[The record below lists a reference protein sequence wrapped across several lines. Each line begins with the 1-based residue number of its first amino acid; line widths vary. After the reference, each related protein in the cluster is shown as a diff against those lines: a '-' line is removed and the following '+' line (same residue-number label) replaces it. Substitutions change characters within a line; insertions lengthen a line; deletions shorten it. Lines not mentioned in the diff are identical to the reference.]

1 MRILKDRQ
9 LCIGVSFTGFQQK
22 NSREEGSFAL
32 RLHFCSV
39 IRKILHAVREW
50 FRAFLLWQAA
60 YGKQRYYIVVL
71 SIFVGF
77 FCAIAAYALK
87 QGVHLVQDFFVEGII
102 ANNNALLYFALP
114 MIGIAI
120 TQILIIYILR
130 ESPGHGVSDTLYSI
144 SKGQGE
150 ISSKKMYSSIL
161 TSAFTVGF
169 GGSCGLEGPAVG
181 TTSAIGANFGKL
193 MRVNRKT
200 RYLLIGCGAAASLA
214 AIFKAPIAAI
224 VFAMEVLLLDITT
237 FSLIP
242 LLLSSVSAALLSRL
256 LSGEGLMFE
265 FTIHDDFTFADMPY
279 YVLLGFLAG
288 LLSLYFTRTYNLI
301 TKIFGKIKGWIPR
314 MVLGGI
320 LLGLLVFMLPPLYG
334 EGFSTITQL
343 VNGKIESVLI
353 NSQFSDY
360 SGNIWFI
367 LAFLVLVIVFK
378 VFATTITFGAGGVGG
393 IFAPTLFM
401 GSIMGFVFS
410 RAINQA
416 GLGNLSVSNFT
427 LVGMAG
433 LMAGI
438 MQAPLTAIFLIA
450 EITGG
455 YKLFIPLML
464 TSAIGYL
471 TVKYFLSHSV
481 YHYQLAKKGALLT
494 HDKDQAVLTM
504 MNLKKE
510 IETNFITIDPDDRL
524 GDLVKVVMESD
535 RNLFPVVDKK
545 GHLAG
550 VVTLN
555 DIRKIMFDRY
565 LYDRMTVNELMTLP
579 PECIQINDPMSDVVE
594 KFEKSGAWNL
604 PVLDGNKYVGFV
616 SKSRLFSEYRQ
627 LLKQYY
633 KEAF

>member
-1 MRILKDRQ
+1 M
-9 LCIGVSFTGFQQK
+9 
-22 NSREEGSFAL
+22 
-32 RLHFCSV
+32 HFCPAM
-39 IRKILHAVREW
+39 RHFLHKLNEY
-50 FRAFLLWQAA
+50 FKAFLLWQAA
-60 YGKQRYYIVVL
+60 YGKQKPYVLVL
-71 SIFVGF
+71 SVLVGF
-77 FCAIAAYALK
+77 FCAIAAYLLK
-87 QGVHLVQDFFVEGII
+87 HGVHLVERFFVDGII
-102 ANNNALLYFALP
+102 SDNRQILFFALP
-114 MIGIAI
+114 IIGIAI
-120 TQILIIYILR
+120 TQIIIKYVLK
-130 ESPGHGVSDTLYSI
+130 EPPGHGVSDTLYSI

-150 ISSKKMYSSIL
+150 ISSKKMYSSII

-181 TTSAIGANFGKL
+181 TTSAIGANFGKF

-224 VFAMEVLLLDITT
+224 VFAMEVLMLDITT

-265 FTIHDDFTFADMPY
+265 FTIHDDFTFGDMPY
-279 YVLLGFLAG
+279 YILLGFLSG
-288 LLSLYFTRTYNLI
+288 FLSLYFTRVYNLI
-301 TKIFGKIKGWIPR
+301 TKIFNKIKGWIPR
-314 MVLGGI
+314 LAIGGV
-320 LLGLLVFMLPPLYG
+320 LLGLLVFVFPPLYG
-334 EGFSTITQL
+334 EGFGTITHL
-343 VNGKIESVLI
+343 VKGNFELVLS
-353 NSQFSDY
+353 NSQFSGFEN
-360 SGNIWFI
+360 SVWLI
-367 LAFLVLVIVFK
+367 LAFLVLVVFFK
-378 VFATTITFGAGGVGG
+378 AFATAITFGAGGVGG

-410 RAINQA
+410 KAVNQS

-464 TSAIGYL
+464 TSAIGFL

-510 IETNFITIDPDDRL
+510 IEINFITVDPYDKL

-535 RNLFPVVDKK
+535 RNLFPVVDRN
-545 GHLAG
+545 GHLVG

-565 LYDRMTVNELMTLP
+565 MYERMSVHELMTLP
-579 PECIQINDPMSDVVE
+579 PETIQLDERMSDVVD